1 MDARFRPTRRSVLT
15 GITAVAGGLT
25 FGGKA
30 LAMLD
35 AAAARPDDFVS
46 AKPDQL
52 VPFPMTQVRL
62 LDGVFQQQSE
72 INQTYLDSL
81 TIDRLLHSFR
91 ITCGIPSTATP
102 YGGWEKPDCEL
113 RGHFNGGHYL
123 SAVALAYASSGND
136 SLRKNGDTMVA
147 ELARCQKANG
157 NGYLSAFPES
167 GFETLAAEGKYWAP
181 FYTYHKIMAG
191 LVDMYVHTGNQQAL
205 DVAEGMAGWVGA
217 YFQGVSDDRRQFM
230 LRTEY
235 GGMNEVLA
243 NLYGL
248 TGKQRYLDTA
258 HLFEQPS
265 FLDPLAAHRDELR
278 GLHVNTHV
286 PKVIGAARMY
296 ELTGDTRYR
305 DIAQYFLDEVLT
317 ERCYAIANTSVGES
331 WRSDPGNLKGSLTY
345 NNAECCVAYNLMKL
359 ERHVFAW
366 TGDARWMDAYERA
379 LWNCRMGTQ
388 NPQGLKQYYFP
399 LAAGYW
405 RYYHSAENSFW
416 CCTGTGVEEFAKFND
431 TIYFH
436 SAAGS
441 FHDANSVWVNQFIA
455 SELDWKEQGFGLRQ
469 ETAFPS
475 EQGTTL
481 HLKIAAPQPGSPAS
495 APARGGGQRRTI
507 HIRIPGWVAE
517 GGSVKINGRELEAFA
532 QPGSYLSLTREWH
545 DGDKV
550 EVSLPMQLHTEPLP
564 GDPTLRAALYG
575 PLVLAANL
583 GPGPKD
589 GLLTIGGYDPAP
601 KPAELGPPAE
611 APAAPAGE
619 AAAWVEVVSAKDL
632 TFKAA
637 SKEVK
642 PMFRITGEKYAVYWA
657 TEKSA

>member
-1 MDARFRPTRRSVLT
+1 MDARFLTTRRSLLA
-15 GITAVAGGLT
+15 GITAVAGSLT
-25 FGGKA
+25 ISRSA
-30 LAMLD
+30 LGMLD

-46 AKPDQL
+46 AKPDKL

-62 LDGVFQQQSE
+62 LDGLFKQQAE

-81 TIDRLLHSFR
+81 ATDRLLHSFR
-91 ITCGIPSTATP
+91 LTSGIASTATP
-102 YGGWEKPDCEL
+102 YGGWENPDCNL

-123 SAVALAYASSGND
+123 SAVALAYASAGND
-136 SLRKNGDTMVA
+136 TLRTRGDTMVA
-147 ELARCQKANG
+147 ELARCQKANA
-157 NGYLSAFPES
+157 NGYLSAYPEAQ
-167 GFETLAAEGKYWAP
+167 FESLAAGDAEFPKVWAP
-181 FYTYHKIMAG
+181 FYTCHKIMAG
-191 LVDMYVHTGNQQAL
+191 MVDMYVHTGNEQAL
-205 DVAEGMAGWVGA
+205 AVAEGMAGWVRA
-217 YFQGVSDDRRQFM
+217 YFTSISDDRRQFM

-248 TGKQRYLDTA
+248 TGKEQYLRTA
-258 HLFEQPS
+258 RLFEQPI

-278 GLHVNTHV
+278 GLHANTHV

-317 ERCYAIANTSVGES
+317 ERCYAIANTSVGEY
-331 WRSDPGNLKGSLTY
+331 WHSDAGNLKGSLEY
-345 NNAECCVAYNLMKL
+345 HDAECCVAYNLMKL
-359 ERHVFAW
+359 ERHAFAW

-388 NPQGLKQYYFP
+388 NPQGLKQYFFP

-405 RYYHSAENSFW
+405 RFYNSAEQSFW
-416 CCTGTGVEEFAKFND
+416 CCTGTGAEEFAKFND

-436 SAAGS
+436 
-441 FHDANSVWVNQFIA
+441 DATSVWVNQFIA
-455 SELDWKEQGFGLRQ
+455 SELDWKQQNFGLRQ
-469 ETAFPS
+469 ETAFPV

-481 HLKIAAPQPGSPAS
+481 RIKVPAPQK
-495 APARGGGQRRTI
+495 RTI
-507 HIRIPGWVAE
+507 HIRIPAWVAD
-517 GGSVKINGRELEAFA
+517 GGAFPAQVKINGRELEAFA

-550 EVSLPMQLHTEPLP
+550 EIVLPMQLHTEPLP

-575 PLVLAANL
+575 PLVLAAGL

-589 GLLTIGGYDPAP
+589 GPLKIGAYDTGP
-601 KPAELGPPAE
+601 KPAELAPPAE
-611 APAAPAGE
+611 APAAPAGD
-619 AAAWVEVVSAKDL
+619 AAEWVEVVSAKDL

-637 SKEVK
+637 ARDVK
-642 PMFRITGEKYAVYWA
+642 PLHRITDEKYAVYWG
-657 TEKSA
+657 TEKKA